1 MIEKTIENWHSFLR
15 GDLELDDL
23 LHEECVF
30 LSPVVFKPLKGRELT
45 KLYLNAAYKVFPG
58 DEDNQENNDSSTDSG
73 SFNYTKYILDGN
85 IGTCGGAMAAFD
97 LSLSIIREING
108 VTVALDVASM
118 FLSGTDLPQ
127 EYKKNIVYKKKRE
140 GRNPKTKETKMI
152 SSRDVVLFKPS
163 KEFKDFV
170 NLKDNG

>member
-15 GDLELDDL
+15 GDLELDAL

-58 DEDNQENNDSSTDSG
+58 DEEDKGKNDSSTDSG

-85 IGTCGGAMAAFD
+85 HAALEFETIIDGIEVNGIDIITCDENNLITEFKVM
-97 LSLSIIREING
+97 IRPKKAVEKIQEQM
-108 VTVALDVASM
+108 ASM
-118 FLSGTDLPQ
+118 IESMSL
-127 EYKKNIVYKKKRE
+127 
-140 GRNPKTKETKMI
+140 
-152 SSRDVVLFKPS
+152 
-163 KEFKDFV
+163 
-170 NLKDNG
+170 

>member
-58 DEDNQENNDSSTDSG
+58 DKEAREDNKPVTNPG

-85 IGTCGGAMAAFD
+85 HAALEFET
-97 LSLSIIREING
+97 IIDGIEING
-108 VTVALDVASM
+108 VDIISCDDEGLITEFKVMIRSRKAIDKIQNQMASM
-118 FLSGTDLPQ
+118 IKSMSL
-127 EYKKNIVYKKKRE
+127 
-140 GRNPKTKETKMI
+140 
-152 SSRDVVLFKPS
+152 
-163 KEFKDFV
+163 
-170 NLKDNG
+170 